1 MLAVHLTIKAFAML
15 VELIVSFIFGM
26 EMQLSQP
33 LEFMEK
39 DSLELLNGT
48 TINYIQEEKMEELL

>member
-1 MLAVHLTIKAFAML
+1 MHAVHLTIKAFAML